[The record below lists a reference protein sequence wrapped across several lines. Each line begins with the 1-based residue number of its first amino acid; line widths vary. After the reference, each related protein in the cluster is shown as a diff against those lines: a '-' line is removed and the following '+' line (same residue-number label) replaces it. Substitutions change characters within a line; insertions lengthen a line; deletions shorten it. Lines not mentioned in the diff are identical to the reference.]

1 MIHKNNLRTHKN
13 NFSCRGQVSVLF
25 AALIPLLFLVLGVV
39 LDLGW
44 YYLNVSRLQNAA
56 DAAAVAGAQ
65 TLIAEGQNFSAYK
78 NIALVKKYPARVSN
92 EYRSD
97 TNSEKEAI
105 TNSNAV
111 AKKYVAKNLS
121 GASYE
126 ANFDA
131 WTKTEIQSE
140 QKLYEKDDNLYYVV
154 KLSEEIRHFFLP
166 GWFDDMNA
174 PVTAVALLSKNA
186 LEEVVPPEVLSSS
199 DSILPEIPDMLI
211 PERPTTQDN
220 VGEEE
225 TLETV
230 MEDAK
235 NSNVIVGNWEVQKYY
250 KYLDSDSSSDTY
262 TNSTG
267 TLAKMSRS
275 QAFEERFG
283 FAVYTNAWNHF
294 QDVKNH
300 YKIPGATYRTETINV
315 WDDVVDKDNDGSVD
329 SWGNGQSGM
338 SNVVATEASSNPDK
352 IDNKGKPY
360 TWDK

>member
-1 MIHKNNLRTHKN
+1 MIERKFLESFAGKEPIKMFEKRFNIMSLSQFFKR
-13 NFSCRGQVSVLF
+13 RGQVSVLF
-25 AALIPLLFLVLGVV
+25 ALLMPIFILCLGVT

-121 GASYE
+121 SASYE

-131 WTKTEIQSE
+131 WTKTQIQSE

-174 PVTAVALLSKNA
+174 PVTAVALLSKND

-230 MEDAK
+230 MEEAK
-235 NSNVIVGNWEVQKYY
+235 NSNVIVGNW
-250 KYLDSDSSSDTY
+250 
-262 TNSTG
+262 
-267 TLAKMSRS
+267 
-275 QAFEERFG
+275 
-283 FAVYTNAWNHF
+283 
-294 QDVKNH
+294 
-300 YKIPGATYRTETINV
+300 
-315 WDDVVDKDNDGSVD
+315 
-329 SWGNGQSGM
+329 
-338 SNVVATEASSNPDK
+338 
-352 IDNKGKPY
+352 
-360 TWDK
+360 